1 MPALQGILAVMFD
14 IDPAFRPRAGVP
26 RGEHVLYVGPLTRS
40 DDVLTLLTVA
50 ARSYDPWPLCF
61 VGAARAQRAIAARA
75 RKLRIAHRVS
85 QREPI
90 RDRAALARI
99 YARAACV
106 VAPLGGLEAIEA
118 AASGARV
125 VVSRGSVAAAAAAEL
140 CEPFEAGDASSL
152 AGAITRAR
160 RAPRDHEAAARIVWR
175 NARLQA
181 RA

>member
-1 MPALQGILAVMFD
+1 MQGILAAMFD

-26 RGEHVLYVGPLTRS
+26 RGEHVLYAGPLTRS
-40 DDVLTLLTVA
+40 DDVTTLLMVA
-50 ARSYDPWPLCF
+50 ARSRDPWPVCF
-61 VGAARAQRAIAARA
+61 VGARRAQRVIAARA

-106 VAPLGGLEAIEA
+106 VAQLGGLEAIKA

-125 VVSRGSVAAAAAAEL
+125 VV
-140 CEPFEAGDASSL
+140 
-152 AGAITRAR
+152 AR
-160 RAPRDHEAAARIVWR
+160 MRAPA
-175 NARLQA
+175 
-181 RA
+181 

>member
-1 MPALQGILAVMFD
+1 VLREVAPAGFQL
-14 IDPAFRPRAGVP
+14 DPAFRPRAGVP
-26 RGEHVLYVGPLTRS
+26 RGEHVLYAGPLTRS
-40 DDVLTLLTVA
+40 DDVTTLLMVA
-50 ARSYDPWPLCF
+50 ARSRDPWPVCF
-61 VGAARAQRAIAARA
+61 VGAGRAQRVIAARA

-125 VVSRGSVAAAAAAEL
+125 VVARGSVAAEAAAEL
-140 CEPFEAGDASSL
+140 CESFDAGDPSSL

-160 RAPRDHEAAARIVWR
+160 RAPRDHAAAARIVWR
-175 NARLQA
+175 HARM
-181 RA
+181 RAPA